1 MSELSASSFSA
12 RLCTCESAF
21 CPAPEG
27 DALYATKTDRCSVLP
42 STRMYLQM
50 LLQCAPSAKAPRC
63 WHQAGLHESVV
74 HNNCAINVHE
84 RCTHCPSPLNAPEVY
99 LCMTPWL
106 LGCRRQSAF
115 WSWLQYLQTSA
126 QGHLHASQIHAQMS
140 RCWQR

>member
-1 MSELSASSFSA
+1 MSEPSASSLSA
-12 RLCTCESAF
+12 RLCTCETAF
-21 CPAPEG
+21 CPALRVMYCMPPRLTACYLAQEG
-27 DALYATKTDRCSVLP
+27 AYRCCCNAHQTQRLPDAGIKQL
-42 STRMYLQM
+42 
-50 LLQCAPSAKAPRC
+50 
-63 WHQAGLHESVV
+63 LHESAL
-74 HNNCAINVHE
+74 HNNCAINVHDH
-84 RCTHCPSPLNAPEVY
+84 CTHCPSPLNAPEVY